1 MMDGRT
7 HTRPLL
13 FFRSADAFPPMIAAQ
28 TEAVLTNNSDFG
40 EHTDPPREVLTPI
53 IWDGILWMEVT
64 HQ

>member
-1 MMDGRT
+1 
-7 HTRPLL
+7 
-13 FFRSADAFPPMIAAQ
+13 MIAAQ

>member
-1 MMDGRT
+1 
-7 HTRPLL
+7 LL
-13 FFRSADAFPPMIAAQ
+13 FFRSVDAFPPMIAAQ